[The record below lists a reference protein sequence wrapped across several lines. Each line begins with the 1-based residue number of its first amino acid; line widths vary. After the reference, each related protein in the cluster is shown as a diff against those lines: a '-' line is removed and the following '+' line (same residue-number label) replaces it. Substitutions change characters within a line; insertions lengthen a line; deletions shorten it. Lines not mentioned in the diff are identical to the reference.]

1 MTCPARPPRRRGGA
15 WRAACG
21 LAWLAT
27 VVGTSA
33 HAAPGS
39 LPALVP
45 GAAFARLREGL
56 PDRATHVWTPQHCA
70 ASETALDRQSYVDL
84 NRLRGSKLLDRA
96 DGWSVEARIGGR
108 PFHCFP
114 SIRVGD
120 DFVAPAPS
128 DFDATDTSISMDAV
142 NDHFRLGKS
151 INRLWFLHP
160 ATSGEFPVTVVFT
173 ADGFMVVGGAS
184 APRLLGT
191 TLRTG
196 IIGEPFGDGD
206 FAQHVEDI
214 VVRELDVD
222 TIELTYLVD
231 SEAAVAAV
239 ECTLRWDAARE
250 APTLTFR
257 VALRARVRARLGFVG
272 GNALRGPTLH
282 GLLDECGDPPPQGG
296 IAAFHDVQTASVVL
310 PDGRVIHDLLVPPL
324 GAHTV
329 ERRRLVEDLPPSGRL
344 ILDQSQHVR
353 AGAYFSH
360 HPGIPYRDRA
370 DLIIKLDRPPRA
382 AVSVERAQVAADL
395 TSINPEANETVNV
408 FLATEAEP
416 GVTMDVGFSV
426 DVAADDLDRD
436 SRQLAAGVVYAE
448 SIPGV
453 GRRLT
458 FLPLDESLVAVGEP
472 GPLTGPVLLDPRR
485 PSASSD
491 GRWIAFDATG
501 RAPEARRGIYLL
513 NRLDGSLRRL
523 TVDPG
528 SGASFDRA
536 ASLDGS
542 ARRFVFV
549 SNRSGSQTQALVAE
563 VSAGQGCG
571 FGEALGPADD
581 VTFDPAGGR
590 IARAHDGAVVVQHLD
605 GSLMTVVSAHL
616 GAREPAFSPDGSM
629 LAFASESGVWVAD
642 LWTGSERRVAAAGDS
657 PTWAGTRALIVQRT
671 EAGETDLHAVDL
683 ATLETRRITPRD
695 GLDARDP
702 VFVGDLPRA
711 GRALGSPGDV
721 GR

>member
-1 MTCPARPPRRRGGA
+1 MV
-15 WRAACG
+15 RAARG
-21 LAWLAT
+21 LAWLAI
-27 VVGTSA
+27 VAGTNA
-33 HAAPGS
+33 HAASDSHPTLAPG
-39 LPALVP
+39 V
-45 GAAFARLREGL
+45 AFARLREGL
-56 PDRATHVWTPQHCA
+56 AARATQVWTPHHCA

-96 DGWSVEARIGGR
+96 EGWSVEARIGGR

-120 DFVAPAPS
+120 ELAAPAPT
-128 DFDATDTSISMDAV
+128 DFDPTETSIPMEEVD
-142 NDHFRLGKS
+142 DHFRLGKS

-160 ATSGEFPVTVVFT
+160 AASGEFPVTVVFT

-184 APRLLGT
+184 APKLLGT

-206 FAQHVEDI
+206 YAQHVED
-214 VVRELDVD
+214 VVLRELDAD

-231 SEAAVAAV
+231 SEAALAAV

-250 APTLTFR
+250 APTLAFR

-282 GLLDECGDPPPQGG
+282 GLLDECGEPPPQGG

-310 PDGRVIHDLLVPPL
+310 PDGHVIHDLLVPPL
-324 GAHTV
+324 GAHAV
-329 ERRRLVEDLPPSGRL
+329 ERRRLIEDLPPSGRL

-353 AGAYFSH
+353 AGTYFSY

-370 DLIIKLDRPPRA
+370 DLIITLDRPPRT

-395 TSINPEANETVNV
+395 ASINPEANETVNV

-416 GVTMDVGFSV
+416 GSTMDVRFSV

-436 SRQLAAGVVYAE
+436 NRQLAPGVVYAE

-453 GRRLT
+453 GSRLT

-472 GPLTGPVLLDPRR
+472 GALTGPVLLDPRR

-501 RAPEARRGIYLL
+501 RAPGERRGIHLL
-513 NRLDGSLRRL
+513 DRLDGSLRRL

-528 SGASFDRA
+528 SGVSFDRA
-536 ASLDGS
+536 ASLDGG
-542 ARRFVFV
+542 ARRFAFV
-549 SNRSGSQTQALVAE
+549 SNRSGSQTQAVVAE

-571 FGEALGPADD
+571 FGEGLGPADD
-581 VTFDPAGGR
+581 VTFDRAGGR
-590 IARAHDGAVVVQHLD
+590 IARAHDGAVVVQELD
-605 GSLMTVVSAHL
+605 GSLVTVVSAHL
-616 GAREPAFSPDGSM
+616 GARDLAFSPDGSM
-629 LAFASESGVWVAD
+629 LAFASDSGIWVAD
-642 LWTGSERRVAAAGDS
+642 LWAGSERRVATAGDS
-657 PTWAGTRALIVQRT
+657 PTWAGSRALIVQRT
-671 EAGETDLHAVDL
+671 EEGEADLHALDL
-683 ATLETRRITPRD
+683 VTLETRRITPAD
-695 GLDARDP
+695 GVDADDP
-702 VFVGDLPRA
+702 VFVGD
-711 GRALGSPGDV
+711 GH
-721 GR
+721 